1 MCSVQPAKSFSILL
15 SGKKNKREKRLFSLD
30 IVKVSLAGL
39 GTSFNQNSF
48 FCCLFGF
55 VSFSFFCCVFLGG
68 SPQGPAKSGHQLW
81 LSEPEQGGLGP
92 MSTEQVK
99 CSCGNVSSKAAPSIK
114 LNKRGSAATSGR
126 IRARG

>member
-1 MCSVQPAKSFSILL
+1 M
-15 SGKKNKREKRLFSLD
+15 
-30 IVKVSLAGL
+30 SLAGL
-39 GTSFNQNSF
+39 GTSLNQNDFFMSF
-48 FCCLFGF
+48 RVVGWVVVGFFFGVHKDLQCLDI
-55 VSFSFFCCVFLGG
+55 SSRFL
-68 SPQGPAKSGHQLW
+68 S
-81 LSEPEQGGLGP
+81 LSEGGLGP

>member
-1 MCSVQPAKSFSILL
+1 M
-15 SGKKNKREKRLFSLD
+15 E
-30 IVKVSLAGL
+30 VSLAGL
-39 GTSFNQNSF
+39 GTYFNQNCF
-48 FCCLFGF
+48 FFLLLSFGF
-55 VSFSFFCCVFLGG
+55 GFFVAFFGR
-68 SPQGPAKSGHQLW
+68 PQGPAMSGHQLS